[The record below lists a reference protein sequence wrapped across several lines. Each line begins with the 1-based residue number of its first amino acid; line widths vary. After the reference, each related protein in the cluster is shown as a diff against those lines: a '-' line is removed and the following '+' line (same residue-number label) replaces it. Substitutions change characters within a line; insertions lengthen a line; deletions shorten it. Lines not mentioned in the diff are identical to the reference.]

1 MPQPFHQGEVPNLT
15 GRPRWQWTAIAALG
29 VAALFL
35 LQLLVISTVMAPGQ
49 DLAEPLVGIDPL
61 WEEREDKVKILEE
74 KVLRLQEQLSLQ
86 QGKEAMIENTIKE
99 KFDKF
104 ENSQLAL
111 GKKVDN
117 AFGANVADEN
127 VRLIAE
133 ELKGLEIRMKTVET
147 MKHHSEEGEGKVEKL
162 APSLVREVKEL
173 AMSVASKTTDS
184 VIETKVK
191 DFGKGQELKVAD
203 IQKEVENLVQETVK
217 EHLAG
222 QIEDTMSIERR
233 ERQAMMDRIHK
244 VEELAAKRTESP
256 PKVVS
261 TVTPLQDWASEE
273 AGGIVVE
280 SSAGYP
286 LASLPTLTVLGLP
299 IWWSSNLPSLALRP
313 GNLPGQCW
321 AMEGS
326 QGYLVLQL
334 GAPIRVS
341 GVSFVLGKNVKD
353 ASSAPRTVSISAEPF
368 VEPLM
373 NVTLPQRASEEVTF
387 RLEEESLSSISRV
400 KIEVLEN
407 HGNPSYTCLYRVMVH
422 GTPAEEEVGD
432 LGGPEMLVPAEDK
445 NLGTENM
452 LQEFY

>member
-1 MPQPFHQGEVPNLT
+1 
-15 GRPRWQWTAIAALG
+15 
-29 VAALFL
+29 
-35 LQLLVISTVMAPGQ
+35 MAPGQ

-111 GKKVDN
+111 GKKVNN
-117 AFGANVADEN
+117 AFGANVADGN

-147 MKHHSEEGEGKVEKL
+147 MKYHSEEGEGKVEKL

-244 VEELAAKRTESP
+244 VEELAAKRAESP

-273 AGGIVVE
+273 
-280 SSAGYP
+280 
-286 LASLPTLTVLGLP
+286 
-299 IWWSSNLPSLALRP
+299 
-313 GNLPGQCW
+313 
-321 AMEGS
+321 
-326 QGYLVLQL
+326 
-334 GAPIRVS
+334 VS
-341 GVSFVLGKNVKD
+341 
-353 ASSAPRTVSISAEPF
+353 
-368 VEPLM
+368 M
-373 NVTLPQRASEEVTF
+373 
-387 RLEEESLSSISRV
+387 
-400 KIEVLEN
+400 
-407 HGNPSYTCLYRVMVH
+407 
-422 GTPAEEEVGD
+422 
-432 LGGPEMLVPAEDK
+432 
-445 NLGTENM
+445 
-452 LQEFY
+452 

>member
-15 GRPRWQWTAIAALG
+15 GRPWTAIAALG

-35 LQLLVISTVMAPGQ
+35 LQLLVISTVMAPSQ
-49 DLAEPLVGIDPL
+49 DLADSLVGIDPL

-86 QGKEAMIENTIKE
+86 QDREAMIENTIRE
-99 KFDKF
+99 KLDQF

-111 GKKVDN
+111 GKKMDN
-117 AFGANVADEN
+117 VGANVADEDI
-127 VRLIAE
+127 RLIAE
-133 ELKGLEIRMKTVET
+133 ELKGLEIRMTTVET
-147 MKHHSEEGEGKVEKL
+147 MKYHSEEGEGKVEEL

-184 VIETKVK
+184 VIETKVENFAK
-191 DFGKGQELKVAD
+191 SQELKVAD

-233 ERQAMMDRIHK
+233 ERQAMMDRLHK
-244 VEELAAKRTESP
+244 VEALAAERTESP

-273 AGGIVVE
+273 AGGMVVE

-387 RLEEESLSSISRV
+387 MLEEESLSSISRV

-432 LGGPEMLVPAEDK
+432 IGGPEALAPAGGN

-452 LQEFY
+452 LHELK

>member
-1 MPQPFHQGEVPNLT
+1 
-15 GRPRWQWTAIAALG
+15 
-29 VAALFL
+29 
-35 LQLLVISTVMAPGQ
+35 
-49 DLAEPLVGIDPL
+49 
-61 WEEREDKVKILEE
+61 
-74 KVLRLQEQLSLQ
+74 
-86 QGKEAMIENTIKE
+86 
-99 KFDKF
+99 
-104 ENSQLAL
+104 
-111 GKKVDN
+111 
-117 AFGANVADEN
+117 
-127 VRLIAE
+127 
-133 ELKGLEIRMKTVET
+133 
-147 MKHHSEEGEGKVEKL
+147 
-162 APSLVREVKEL
+162 L

-191 DFGKGQELKVAD
+191 DFGKSQELKVAD
-203 IQKEVENLVQETVK
+203 IKKEVENLVQETVK
-217 EHLAG
+217 EQLAG
-222 QIEDTMSIERR
+222 QIDDTMSIERR

-261 TVTPLQDWASEE
+261 VAPLQDWASEE
-273 AGGIVVE
+273 AGGMVVE

-334 GAPIRVS
+334 GAPIRIS

-387 RLEEESLSSISRV
+387 MLEEESLSSISRV

-422 GTPAEEEVGD
+422 GTPAEEEVGKLD
-432 LGGPEMLVPAEDK
+432 GPEALVPARGN
-445 NLGTENM
+445 NLETENM
-452 LQEFY
+452 LQEF